1 MICAYLDDAGTHD
14 LKDAGAPYH
23 YIGGVLVAE
32 TLWQP
37 VREGMDAVA
46 KDVLGANEAAEFHG
60 AEIVNGTGVWSG
72 RAVAERRDAY
82 ARCLALLA
90 TFDLPIGYARCD
102 KELLRKQY
110 RYPMDP
116 RNLVFWLFLE
126 RLAKH
131 CNRLGELTFIV
142 ADDSRPDSR
151 KICREVLTEYRTKGP
166 PFGQKVDVSRV
177 IDTVHFM
184 DSRDSRHI
192 QLCDLALYVI
202 RRLDA
207 TKDDTWGL
215 APMATSRVTF
225 STTFPYRRYAAA
237 R

>member
-23 YIGGVLVAE
+23 YMGGVLIEEAR
-32 TLWQP
+32 WRP
-37 VREGMDAVA
+37 VHDAMESIA
-46 KDVLGANEAAEFHG
+46 KDVLGANASAEFHG
-60 AEIVNGTGVWSG
+60 AEMVNGTGAWKGLTVDQ
-72 RAVAERRDAY
+72 RRGAY
-82 ARCLALLA
+82 ERCLMLLREH
-90 TFDLPIGYARCD
+90 DLPIGYARCD
-102 KELLRKQY
+102 KERLRKQY
-110 RYPMDP
+110 HFPMDP

-131 CNRLGELTFIV
+131 CNSLDQLTFIV
-142 ADDSRPDSR
+142 ADDSKPDSR
-151 KICREVLTEYRTKGP
+151 KICRDVLSDYRANGP
-166 PFGQKVDVSRV
+166 PFGEKVDVSRV

-207 TKDDTWGL
+207 TKDETWGL

-225 STTFPYRRYAAA
+225 STTFPYKRAW
-237 R
+237 